1 MNWDHPE
8 TFHEVKVAIFAACM
22 DKTGIQIDSAVST
35 LKEETCD
42 HIFTCICER
51 NLNPIFAFLINL
63 QTKRPH

>member
-1 MNWDHPE
+1 
-8 TFHEVKVAIFAACM
+8 M
-22 DKTGIQIDSAVST
+22 DKTGIKIDSAVST